1 MVVVLV
7 GSLCGYLQK
16 TSSRWLS
23 VYVCVNYIKVC
34 ECVDYIV
41 VLCVCVYVYIL
52 YKYNVG
58 GAKEKGLIKLF
69 SSA

>member
-1 MVVVLV
+1 M
-7 GSLCGYLQK
+7 
-16 TSSRWLS
+16 
-23 VYVCVNYIKVC
+23 
-34 ECVDYIV
+34 CVDYIV
-41 VLCVCVYVYIL
+41 VLCVL

>member
-1 MVVVLV
+1 MCVCGLHC
-7 GSLCGYLQK
+7 GS
-16 TSSRWLS
+16 
-23 VYVCVNYIKVC
+23 VCVFM
-34 ECVDYIV
+34 CV
-41 VLCVCVYVYIL
+41 L